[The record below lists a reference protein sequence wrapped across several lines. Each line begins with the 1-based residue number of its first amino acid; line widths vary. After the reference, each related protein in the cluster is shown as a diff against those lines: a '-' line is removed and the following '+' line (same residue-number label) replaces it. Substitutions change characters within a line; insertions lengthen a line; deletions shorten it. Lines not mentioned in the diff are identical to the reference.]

1 MIHKIGSPN
10 SIIPKPGNQQE
21 KAAENPEEFKSTLK
35 GFLQDV
41 NQMQGEAREATE
53 AFLRGDI
60 TDIHQVTIATEKA
73 RVSLELL
80 LEIRNKMMESYQEI
94 MRMQV

>member
-1 MIHKIGSPN
+1 MIHKIHPESILPN
-10 SIIPKPGNQQE
+10 TPDIQEKTPKSSGFKETLKEFISDVNDMQQE
-21 KAAENPEEFKSTLK
+21 ADETAN
-35 GFLQDV
+35 
-41 NQMQGEAREATE
+41 
-53 AFLRGDI
+53 AFLRGEI
-60 TDIHQVTIATEKA
+60 TDLHQVTLAVEKA